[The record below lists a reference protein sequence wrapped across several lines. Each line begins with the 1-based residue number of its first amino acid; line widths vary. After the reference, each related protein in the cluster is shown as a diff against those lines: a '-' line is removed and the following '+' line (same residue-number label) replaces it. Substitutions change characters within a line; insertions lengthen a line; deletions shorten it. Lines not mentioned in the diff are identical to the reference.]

1 VTPPVA
7 KVSSK
12 ATPRA
17 SRAASSAAARRRS
30 GGSPRWGRMIGL
42 LLVALIGLGTYALAN
57 GFGPVDDAVR
67 GIVLP
72 LDHQS
77 IIRKQARAKNLDPEL
92 IAAVI
97 YEESRFRDQTSAAG
111 AKGLMQITPQ
121 TARFIAQKSGG
132 SAFVLRDLA
141 TPEVNIAYGAWY
153 LRYLRGLYDGD
164 EILAVAAYNAGEQ
177 NVDGWVAAAG
187 GIDSFDHTADIRFK
201 ETRDYV
207 AGVIEHRRLYRQHY
221 RRELGIGR
229 D

>member
-1 VTPPVA
+1 
-7 KVSSK
+7 
-12 ATPRA
+12 
-17 SRAASSAAARRRS
+17 
-30 GGSPRWGRMIGL
+30 MGL
-42 LLVALIGLGTYALAN
+42 LLVALIGLGAYALAN

-72 LDHQS
+72 LDHED
-77 IIRKQARAKNLDPEL
+77 IIREQARAKNLDPAL

-111 AKGLMQITPQ
+111 AEGLMQITPQ
-121 TARFIAQKSGG
+121 TARFIARKSGG

-141 TPEVNIAYGAWY
+141 TPEVNIAYGSWY
-153 LRYLRGLYDGD
+153 LRYLRGLYNGD
-164 EILAVAAYNAGEQ
+164 QVLALAAYNAGEQ
-177 NVDGWVAAAG
+177 NVDGWVADAG
-187 GIDSFDHTADIRFK
+187 GIESFDHTADIPFK

-229 D
+229 N